1 MSNPNPPPAGK
12 PIPPV
17 SPATQRRLLT
27 TLLKTVSRAFYLSL
41 RILPTPIR
49 QPIALAYLLARAADT
64 IADANPL
71 PPNHRLAHLRLL
83 QSHLA
88 DPDASATFPPELAEI
103 PDTDASATFPTS
115 AERHLLQS
123 LPDIFALLHT
133 LTPPDHARVRNVVLT
148 LTRGMQ
154 TDLTTFPPTES
165 GSPNN
170 ITALPTE
177 RDLHN
182 YTYLIAG
189 CVGEFWTQTLIAH
202 TPALHHWRP
211 DHMAALGVQ
220 FGIALQLTNIIRDAP
235 QDLRQGR
242 CYLPQSQLTR
252 ARLSPQDLLA
262 ATNTPTNPLAETNIR
277 DTRPLL
283 AWATRRAL
291 RNYAAATD
299 YILAIPRRCLRLRL
313 AALWPA
319 LIGLQTLAL
328 IARHPNWLAA
338 SSPVKVPRRSVY
350 AMIALSLLC
359 ARSNRA
365 LKFWLTR
372 LTRRVERALNSQPP
386 CQ

>member
-1 MSNPNPPPAGK
+1 MSNRNTPPTADQSSG
-12 PIPPV
+12 I

-64 IADANPL
+64 IADAGTL
-71 PPNHRLAHLRLL
+71 PPNRRLTHLRLL
-83 QSHLA
+83 QSHLS
-88 DPDASATFPPELAEI
+88 DSDASAPFPSNLTDLAHNY
-103 PDTDASATFPTS
+103 PPSSDRD
-115 AERHLLQS
+115 LLQS
-123 LPDIFALLHT
+123 LPDIFALIHALN
-133 LTPPDHARVRNVVLT
+133 PPDRQRVRHVLLT

-165 GSPNN
+165 GTPNN
-170 ITALPTE
+170 ITALPTD
-177 RDLHN
+177 RHLHD

-202 TPALHHWRP
+202 TPALSHW
-211 DHMAALGVQ
+211 HSENMSALGVQ
-220 FGIALQLTNIIRDAP
+220 FGIALQLTNILRDAP

-242 CYLPQSQLTR
+242 CYLPQSQLSR

-262 ATNTPTNPLAETNIR
+262 ATNAPTNPLAATNAP

-328 IARHPNWLAA
+328 LAQRPNWLAA

-350 AMIALSLLC
+350 AIIALSLLC
-359 ARSNRA
+359 ARSDRA
-365 LKFWLTR
+365 LSFWLTR

-386 CQ
+386 CE

>member
-1 MSNPNPPPAGK
+1 MSNHNPPPTADQTPG
-12 PIPPV
+12 I

-41 RILPTPIR
+41 RILPAPIR
-49 QPIALAYLLARAADT
+49 DPIALAYLLARAADT
-64 IADANPL
+64 IADSGPL
-71 PPNHRLAHLRLL
+71 PPNRRLAHLRLL
-83 QSHLA
+83 QSHLSA
-88 DPDASATFPPELAEI
+88 DALTAFPSEIAATLARDIPP
-103 PDTDASATFPTS
+103 S
-115 AERHLLQS
+115 AERHLIQS

-133 LTPPDHARVRNVVLT
+133 LTPPDHNRVRNVLLT

-177 RDLHN
+177 RHLHN

-211 DHMAALGVQ
+211 DRMSALGVK
-220 FGIALQLTNIIRDAP
+220 FGIALQLTNILRDAP
-235 QDLRQGR
+235 EDLRQGR

-262 ATNTPTNPLAETNIR
+262 ATNAPTDPFAANNAP

-328 IARHPNWLAA
+328 IAQRPNWLAA
-338 SSPVKVPRRSVY
+338 SSPAKVPRRSVY

-359 ARSNRA
+359 ARSDRA
-365 LKFWLTR
+365 LSFWLTR

>member
-1 MSNPNPPPAGK
+1 MTSHNPPPVPDAPNRPAG
-12 PIPPV
+12 I
-17 SPATQRRLLT
+17 SPTTQRRLLT

-41 RILPTPIR
+41 RILPAPIR

-64 IADANPL
+64 IADASPL
-71 PPNHRLAHLRLL
+71 PPNRRLTNLRLL
-83 QSHLA
+83 QSHLSA
-88 DPDASATFPPELAEI
+88 DAAFPSEIAATLARDLPP
-103 PDTDASATFPTS
+103 S

-133 LTPPDHARVRNVVLT
+133 LTPPDRRRVRNVVHT

-165 GSPNN
+165 ST
-170 ITALPTE
+170 ITAIQTDQQL
-177 RDLHN
+177 DD

-211 DHMAALGVQ
+211 DHMAALGVKY
-220 FGIALQLTNIIRDAP
+220 GTALQLTNILRDAP

-262 ATNTPTNPLAETNIR
+262 ETNAPTDPLAETNIR

-328 IARHPNWLAA
+328 LAQRPNWLAA
-338 SSPVKVPRRSVY
+338 SSPVKVPRHSVY
-350 AMIALSLLC
+350 AIIALSLLC
-359 ARSNRA
+359 ARSDRA
-365 LKFWLTR
+365 LSFWLTR

>member
-1 MSNPNPPPAGK
+1 MSNRNTPPTADQISG
-12 PIPPV
+12 I

-41 RILPTPIR
+41 RILPAPIR
-49 QPIALAYLLARAADT
+49 HPIALAYLLARAADT
-64 IADANPL
+64 IADASPL
-71 PPNHRLAHLRLL
+71 PPNRRLAHLRLL
-83 QSHLA
+83 QSHL
-88 DPDASATFPPELAEI
+88 SANAPTDFPSKIAATLARDL
-103 PDTDASATFPTS
+103 PSS
-115 AERHLLQS
+115 AERHLIQS

-133 LTPPDHARVRNVVLT
+133 LTPPDHDRVRNVVHT

-165 GSPNN
+165 GNPNN
-170 ITALPTE
+170 ITALPT
-177 RDLHN
+177 DQHLHD

-202 TPALHHWRP
+202 TPALHHW
-211 DHMAALGVQ
+211 HSENMSALGVQ
-220 FGIALQLTNIIRDAP
+220 FGIALQLTNILRDAP

-252 ARLSPQDLLA
+252 ARLSPQHLLA
-262 ATNTPTNPLAETNIR
+262 AATNSYDAPNPSA
-277 DTRPLL
+277 TRPLL

-291 RNYAAATD
+291 RNYAAAAD

-328 IARHPNWLAA
+328 LARHPNWLAA

-350 AMIALSLLC
+350 AIIALSLLC
-359 ARSNRA
+359 ARSDRA
-365 LKFWLTR
+365 LSFWLTR

-386 CQ
+386 CE